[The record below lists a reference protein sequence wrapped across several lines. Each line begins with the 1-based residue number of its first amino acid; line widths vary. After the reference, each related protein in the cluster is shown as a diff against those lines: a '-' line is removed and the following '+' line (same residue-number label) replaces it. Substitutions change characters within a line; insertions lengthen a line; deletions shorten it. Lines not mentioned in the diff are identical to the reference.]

1 MNIAANLA
9 SVAPWREGRSIVVFL
24 RHGERESVPS
34 HEFPRHDAPL
44 THNGRRDAQSL
55 GLRLGTR
62 LGSVRTSPVPRCVET
77 ARAVLVGAGRS
88 PEVHEDRVLGE
99 PGAFVL
105 DGDRAMAAL
114 VELGFHPA
122 ARRLGEGEKL
132 PGFADP
138 DAASGQMIALATS
151 LLAGGQPAV
160 HVLVTHDLIMSTLIA
175 RIWGR
180 ALVEAEW
187 PGYLDG
193 IALWVAGSG
202 YMVQYSKTE
211 CAVPSRFT
219 DAMARHFGA

>member
-1 MNIAANLA
+1 MNIAGDLA

-44 THNGRRDAQSL
+44 THDGRRDAQSL
-55 GLRLGTR
+55 GVKLGTR
-62 LGSVRTSPVPRCVET
+62 LGSVRSSPVPRCVDT
-77 ARAVLVGAGRS
+77 ARAVLVGAGR
-88 PEVHEDRVLGE
+88 PTDVHEDRVLGD

-122 ARRLGEGEKL
+122 AKRLGGGEQL

-151 LLAGGQPAV
+151 LLAGRPPAV
-160 HVLVTHDLIMSTLIA
+160 HVLVTHDLILSTLVA

-180 ALVEAEW
+180 ALAEAEW
-187 PGYLDG
+187 PGYLHG
-193 IALWVAGSG
+193 VALWASG
-202 YMVQYSKTE
+202 GCYMVQYSKTE
-211 CAVPSRFT
+211 CAVPSRLT
-219 DAMARHFGA
+219 GATAKHLGA